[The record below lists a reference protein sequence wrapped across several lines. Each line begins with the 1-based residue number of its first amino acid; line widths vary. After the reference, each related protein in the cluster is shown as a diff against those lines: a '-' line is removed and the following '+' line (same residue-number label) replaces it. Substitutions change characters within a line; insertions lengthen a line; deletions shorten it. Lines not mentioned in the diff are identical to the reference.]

1 MHCRPSYP
9 TYAELQRRA
18 MEARAAADDACQSAY
33 GAAEHLAVLLDRYH
47 GDAGDDADKL
57 VAIQARIELLCAD
70 VVRLIGEPR
79 ELNRG
84 TPMPASVAP

>member
-1 MHCRPSYP
+1 MLLRPSYP

-18 MEARAAADDACQSAY
+18 MEARAAADEACIGAL

-57 VAIQARIELLCAD
+57 VAIQAQIELLSAD

-79 ELNRG
+79 DLNNG
-84 TPMPASVAP
+84 NPMSASVAP

>member
-1 MHCRPSYP
+1 MLRPTYP

-18 MEARAAADDACQSAY
+18 MEARAAADDACRSAY
-33 GAAEHLAVLLDRYH
+33 GAAEHLAGLLDRYH

-84 TPMPASVAP
+84 NPMPASVAP